1 MRLWSLAGAEE
12 VLGDL
17 CIVDR
22 LDSRTHERG
31 HTKSFACW
39 VWTTDVTR
47 IPTKCEIWR
56 AARGAGRVEAM
67 LGFSPPSRQ
76 VAPPPGI
83 RCRELLVHIDKIKD
97 WTPPHAAVLPLAPKR
112 TPLVGVGR

>member
-1 MRLWSLAGAEE
+1 EE

-67 LGFSPPSRQ
+67 LGFS
-76 VAPPPGI
+76 
-83 RCRELLVHIDKIKD
+83 
-97 WTPPHAAVLPLAPKR
+97 
-112 TPLVGVGR
+112 

>member
-1 MRLWSLAGAEE
+1 MEE

-39 VWTTDVTR
+39 VWTTDTAH
-47 IPTKCEIWR
+47 IPTKREIWR
-56 AARGAGRVEAM
+56 AARGAGRVETM

-83 RCRELLVHIDKIKD
+83 RRRELLVHVDRIED
-97 WTPPHAAVLPLAPKR
+97 WTPPHVAVLPLAPER
-112 TPLVGVGR
+112 PPLVGVR